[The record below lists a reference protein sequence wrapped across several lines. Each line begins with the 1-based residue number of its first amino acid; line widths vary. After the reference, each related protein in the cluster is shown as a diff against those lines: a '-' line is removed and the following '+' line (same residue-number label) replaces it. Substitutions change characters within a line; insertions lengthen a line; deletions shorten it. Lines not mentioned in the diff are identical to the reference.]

1 LRIRTLAKKLGFE
14 RIVLKNRKMNS
25 YFISNPQSIFFET
38 PTFQQIMQYMSVT
51 GHIRGLTMKQ
61 SNNHLIMSKEN
72 VKTLKEARGIL
83 EEIVSKIQL

>member
-1 LRIRTLAKKLGFE
+1 
-14 RIVLKNRKMNS
+14 
-25 YFISNPQSIFFET
+25 
-38 PTFQQIMQYMSVT
+38 MQYMSVT